1 MNTPA
6 ADVPAWRAPVRV
18 DDVPESGRHVKLNPD
33 AATRAAVAG
42 LAGVNNVSQLAAEFE
57 VKRRGR
63 DGLRVVGEVRGTVE
77 QTCVVSLEP
86 MTSEII
92 EAVDIVYEPPR
103 PEAPPARGVEAKPE
117 DAPNILEQEDPPE
130 PLIDGVADLGALATE
145 FLILGID
152 PYPRKP
158 DAVFQPPDA
167 DDGKS
172 GPFAALS
179 KLKHGDDDG
188 K

>member
-1 MNTPA
+1 MNIR
-6 ADVPAWRAPVRV
+6 ADEPVWRVTVRL
-18 DDVPESGRHVKLNPD
+18 DDVPETGRHVKLD
-33 AATRAAVAG
+33 ADEATRTAVAR
-42 LAGVNNVSQLAAEFE
+42 LAGVKSVSQLAADFE

-86 MTSEII
+86 MTSEIV
-92 EAVDIVYEPPR
+92 EAVDVVYEPPR
-103 PEAPPARGVEAKPE
+103 PEAPPVRGVEAKPE
-117 DAPNILEQEDPPE
+117 DVPNILEQEDPPE

-158 DAVFQPPDA
+158 DAVFQPPA
-167 DDGKS
+167 AGEGES